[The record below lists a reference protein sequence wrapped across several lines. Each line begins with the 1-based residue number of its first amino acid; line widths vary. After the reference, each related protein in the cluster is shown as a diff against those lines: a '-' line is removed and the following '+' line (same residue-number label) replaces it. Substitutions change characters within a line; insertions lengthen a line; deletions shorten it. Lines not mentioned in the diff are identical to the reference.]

1 MNGSSTN
8 NSVTTIHSHL
18 GRTMNGSSLIIK
30 LKRSSS
36 PLGACS
42 CSTIEDK
49 NLIKGKKKKKEK
61 KKART
66 TFRSTFI
73 RLRSLL
79 CSKVLIKVESESRL
93 FAAACVS

>member
-1 MNGSSTN
+1 
-8 NSVTTIHSHL
+8 
-18 GRTMNGSSLIIK
+18 MNGSSLIIK

-61 KKART
+61 KKPAPH
-66 TFRSTFI
+66 
-73 RLRSLL
+73 
-79 CSKVLIKVESESRL
+79 SEAPSS
-93 FAAACVS
+93 A